1 MALETGSLR
10 NKYQE
15 LIDAAKLK
23 GVTNMQVR
31 QEGSVMYIDGTAPSA
46 RVKQELW
53 DIYGRIDPNYRAG
66 DLVLNINSFETVEES
81 LEEYEVVAG
90 DNLTKIAGK
99 YNLNWRDIY
108 EANKDRIKDPDY
120 IQAGWKLKIP
130 KK

>member
-15 LIDAAKLK
+15 LIDAAELK

-31 QEGSVMYIDGTAPSA
+31 QQGSVMYIDGTAPSA

-53 DIYGRIDPNYRAG
+53 EIYGRIDPNYRAG

-81 LEEYEVVAG
+81 LEEYEVVSG
-90 DNLTKIAGK
+90 DNLSKIAGK
-99 YNLNWRDIY
+99 YNLTWRDIY
-108 EANKDRIKDPDY
+108 EANKDKIQDPDL
-120 IQAGWKLKIP
+120 IQPGWKLKIP

>member
-15 LIDAAKLK
+15 LIDAAELK

-31 QEGSVMYIDGTAPSA
+31 QQGSVMYIDGTAPSA
-46 RVKQELW
+46 SVKQELW

-90 DNLTKIAGK
+90 DNLSKIAGQ
-99 YNLNWRDIY
+99 YNLTWRDIY
-108 EANKDRIKDPDY
+108 EANKDRIQDPDL
-120 IQAGWKLKIP
+120 IQPGWKLKIP